1 MNDIAIIDQ
10 SNMFQSKIFSQLKLQ
25 DFPIISDKFLELAED
40 MQDYYRIQTNGKNI
54 DRSDYLDE
62 NSLDKILWIHADKTK

>member
-1 MNDIAIIDQ
+1 MTNATIINSD
-10 SNMFQSKIFSQLKLQ
+10 NIFSSSVFSHLTIQ